1 MKYFYINLSF
11 IVENFELSFYEVMS
25 SSLSNGNFII
35 LNDL

>member
-11 IVENFELSFYEVMS
+11 IMENFELSFHEVMS